1 MLNHFHSVDFDDV
14 IPTDLYAVREFH
26 VYNGYLVGLSHPQAF
41 AIDETNVA
49 QCTKVHDSVPDPK
62 CTCGFYVYD
71 NPKYW
76 WTTKP
81 HALPDGVVKAVVR
94 VSGKIVVCARGLRA
108 EELDIIAL
116 ACNTNTL
123 LPENCSKLPV
133 YNTVHELLAQYTVKP
148 LDRPDNVEP
157 NLFTEFK
164 KFDKSSLI
172 PRKPNEIQLLNKSL
186 LVISALIAI
195 TMVAHTVVA
204 GAMIL
209 MSCLMAFFTKD
220 KFFWSI
226 PMICALL
233 VLRDI
238 TLEWESLLHLNLS
251 IAICAMLL
259 VGVGQLTIQFTK
271 FMKCAKQTADNN
283 TMESFNKTIKY
294 APYQT
299 LWGKQIRTPYSTPN
313 VKKNSIMADQEL
325 NA

>member
-49 QCTKVHDSVPDPK
+49 QCTKDHDSVPDPK

-94 VSGKIVVCARGLRA
+94 VSGKIVVCAKGLRA

-116 ACNTNTL
+116 ACNANTY
-123 LPENCSKLPV
+123 LPENCSELPV
-133 YNTVHELLAQYTVKP
+133 YNTVNELLSQYTVKP
-148 LDRPDNVEP
+148 LDRPNNGES

-164 KFDKSSLI
+164 KFDKFTLI
-172 PRKPNEIQLLNKSL
+172 PRKPNEIQLLNKSF
-186 LVISALIAI
+186 VTISALMAV
-195 TMVAHTVVA
+195 MVDHAVVA
-204 GAMIL
+204 SAWIL

-220 KFFWSI
+220 KFIWWI
-226 PMICALL
+226 PMISALL

-259 VGVGQLTIQFTK
+259 VGVGQLTIQFIK
-271 FMKCAKQTADNN
+271 FMKCAKQASDNN
-283 TMESFNKTIKY
+283 TPESFNTTIKY

-299 LWGKQIRTPYSTPN
+299 LWGKQIKTTYSTPN
-313 VKKNSIMADQEL
+313 VKKSR
-325 NA
+325 